1 MYVYRSRVCSLSFI
15 VVGVV
20 IIVRMVNRWAMEA

>member
-1 MYVYRSRVCSLSFI
+1 MDFI

-20 IIVRMVNRWAMEA
+20 IIVIALTTAYIVKKIRDKSK